1 MSIFNSLCYF
11 PLTFLFALYNQAI
24 GQTGNHLT
32 CERVF
37 EVGSTTTVVVLDDYD
52 SEYNDIMR
60 QAMQRHWTLTPV
72 KFTTE
77 SQKIPFLGNRD
88 YSILM
93 KNQAVRV
100 EKRVKGEFKIHFNE
114 IGLYPGY
121 RTLDKE
127 DLHSRDAY
135 AKIRVDSL
143 HKTET
148 YLYKLE
154 GLIHAMHDYLVY
166 ASQGNIRRNTY
177 EKDMKQYLN
186 EKVSTL
192 ASKTLYITY
201 QDVPKEDKHLVD
213 AYQHTFKFIDKSELQ
228 EKIALGDSSAAFL
241 HIHPLVS
248 QIYAIDMSTGEI
260 LYGGRTLR
268 YKTLSQEDFRNLSR
282 VAEKTSKG
290 WKKFFR

>member
-1 MSIFNSLCYF
+1 MSSFDSLRYSCIIFLLILCIQG
-11 PLTFLFALYNQAI
+11 A

-37 EVGSTTTVVVLDDYD
+37 EVKSTTTVVVLDDYD

-60 QAMQRHWTLTPV
+60 RTMQRHWTLTPIE
-72 KFTTE
+72 FTTE
-77 SQKIPFLGNRD
+77 SNKSLFLGNRD

-121 RTLDKE
+121 RALDKE
-127 DLHSRDAY
+127 DLHARDAY

-154 GLIHAMHDYLVY
+154 GLIRAMHDYLVY
-166 ASQGNIRRNTY
+166 ADRGNIRRNTY
-177 EKDMKQYLN
+177 EKDMRQYLN
-186 EKVSTL
+186 EGASSL
-192 ASKTLYITY
+192 ASKTLYVTY
-201 QDVPKEDKHLVD
+201 QDVPKESEHLVD
-213 AYQHTFKFIDKSELQ
+213 AYPYPFTFVEKSELQ
-228 EKIALGDSSAAFL
+228 RKIAQGDSSAAFL

-248 QIYAIDMSTGEI
+248 QIYAIDITTGKI
-260 LYGGRTLR
+260 LYGGRTLQ
-268 YKTLSQEDFRNLSR
+268 YKMLSKEDFRNLSR
-282 VAEKTSKG
+282 VTEKRTKG
-290 WKKFFR
+290 WKRFFR